1 MSDEIAGGG
10 NEHQRASHL
19 PNPADLTQGAF
30 IANAFVPVTS
40 AERIA
45 VVAPADGNT
54 FAELP
59 EAGELEVEAAVG
71 AGRAALEQGEW
82 GRLAPHERGR
92 LLARLSALILDHA
105 DEVVALEARDTGKP
119 FAQARADIVATARY
133 FEFYAGAADKLHGET
148 IPYLREFFVATQRE
162 PHGVVAHIIPWN
174 YPAQMFGRNVAP
186 SLAVGNAVV
195 VKPAEDACL
204 SILRMAQLAAD
215 AGFPAGA
222 LAVLPGRGPV
232 TGAALTGHNDID
244 YIAFTGSP
252 EVGERIQIAAARRA
266 IGCTLEL
273 GGKSPHLLFGDA
285 DLSLAVPAIVNG
297 IVNNAGQT
305 CSAGSRV
312 LVERAHF
319 DRLVGAIADA
329 FAKLRAG
336 TPEMNLDLGPVINA
350 RQRQRIQRYCDQADA
365 EGIALLA
372 EGEVDPRAP
381 SGGFYVA
388 PRLYGPVD
396 PAHALMRE
404 EVFGP
409 VLCVMPFAD
418 EADAVRLA
426 NDSEFGL
433 LAGVW
438 TRDGGRA
445 MRIARKIRAGQ
456 VYINGF
462 AAGGGI
468 ELPFGGVKRSGH
480 GREKGLAALHELS
493 TIKTIIHRHG

>member
-1 MSDEIAGGG
+1 MSSSPEGIV
-10 NEHQRASHL
+10 
-19 PNPADLTQGAF
+19 QGAF
-30 IANAFVPVTS
+30 IANEVVEVAGGARVPVL
-40 AERIA
+40 
-45 VVAPADGNT
+45 APADGVEFT
-54 FAELP
+54 QLH
-59 EAGELEVEAAVG
+59 EAGEREVDAAVA
-71 AGRAALEQGEW
+71 AGRHALEAGEW
-82 GRLAPHERGR
+82 GKLPGFERGR
-92 LLARLSALILDHA
+92 LLARLSRAITDHA
-105 DEVVALEARDTGKP
+105 DELVALEARDTGKP
-119 FAQARADIVATARY
+119 LGQARADITATARY

-148 IPYLREFFVATQRE
+148 IPYFNEFFVATERE

-186 SLAVGNAVV
+186 SLAVGNAAV

-204 SILRMAQLAAD
+204 SVLRMAQLAAE

-222 LAVLPGRGPV
+222 LSVLPGRGAV
-232 TGAALTGHNDID
+232 TGALLSAHADID

-252 EVGERIQIAAARRA
+252 GVGEMIQVAAARRA

-285 DLSLAVPAIVNG
+285 DLSLAIPAIVNG

-319 DRLVGAIADA
+319 DRLVGAIAEA
-329 FAKLRAG
+329 FSKLRAG
-336 TPEMNLDLGPVINA
+336 TPEMDMDLGPVINA
-350 RQRQRIQRYCDQADA
+350 RQQNRVQSFCDQAKAD
-365 EGIALLA
+365 GIALLA
-372 EGEVDPRAP
+372 EGSIDAGVSSD
-381 SGGFYVA
+381 GFYVA
-388 PRLYGPVD
+388 PRLYGPVHPD
-396 PAHALMRE
+396 NVLARE

-409 VLCVMPFAD
+409 VLCVITFED
-418 EADAVRLA
+418 EADALRLA

-438 TRDGGRA
+438 TGDGGRA
-445 MRIARKIRAGQ
+445 MRLARKIRAGQ

-480 GREKGLAALHELS
+480 GREKGLAAMHELS
-493 TIKTIIHRHG
+493 TMKTIIHRHG

>member
-1 MSDEIAGGG
+1 MNNRVVDAAGA
-10 NEHQRASHL
+10 EL
-19 PNPADLTQGAF
+19 VPVVNPATGQAF
-30 IANAFVPVTS
+30 AHLA
-40 AERIA
+40 
-45 VVAPADGNT
+45 
-54 FAELP
+54 
-59 EAGELEVEAAVG
+59 EAGADQVDDAVRAA
-71 AGRAALEQGEW
+71 RHALEQGAW
-82 GRLAPHERGR
+82 GRLAAYERGR
-92 LLARLSALILDHA
+92 LLARLSTLITAHA
-105 DEVVALEARDTGKP
+105 DELAAIEARDTGKP
-119 FAQARADIVATARY
+119 NGQAMADIVATARY
-133 FEFYAGAADKLHGET
+133 FEFYAGGADKLHGET
-148 IPYLREFFVATQRE
+148 IPYHEGFFVATERE

-204 SILRMAQLAAD
+204 SVLRMAELAAE
-215 AGFPAGA
+215 AGFPEGA
-222 LAVLPGRGPV
+222 LNVVPGRGHV
-232 TGAALTGHNDID
+232 TGALLSNHHDID

-252 EVGERIQIAAARRA
+252 GVGEQIQIAAARRA
-266 IGCTLEL
+266 LGCTLEL

-297 IVNNAGQT
+297 IVQNAGQT

-319 DRLVGAIADA
+319 DRLTAALAEA

-350 RQRQRIQRYCDQADA
+350 RQRDRIAAFCAQADTDRLH
-365 EGIALLA
+365 LLA
-372 EGEVDPRAP
+372 EGAIAP
-381 SGGFYVA
+381 GTPESGFFIR

-396 PAHALMRE
+396 PDNVIARE

-409 VLCVMPFAD
+409 VLVALPFDD
-418 EADAVRLA
+418 EADALRLA
-426 NDSEFGL
+426 NDSDFGL

-438 TRDGGRA
+438 TSDGGRA
-445 MRIARKIRAGQ
+445 MRLARRIQAGQ

-480 GREKGLAALHELS
+480 GREKGFAAMYELS
-493 TIKTIIHRHG
+493 TSKTIIHRHG

>member
-1 MSDEIAGGG
+1 MSNNVESIFK
-10 NEHQRASHL
+10 
-19 PNPADLTQGAF
+19 GAF
-30 IANAFVPVTS
+30 IDNELVPVASDVRVPVVDPTTG
-40 AERIA
+40 A
-45 VVAPADGNT
+45 VFT
-54 FAELP
+54 ELH
-59 EAGELEVEAAVG
+59 EAGTEEVDAAVA
-71 AGRAALEQGEW
+71 AGRRALEQGDW
-82 GRLAPHERGR
+82 GKLAGFERGR
-92 LLARLSALILDHA
+92 LLSRLSHAILDNA
-105 DEVVALEARDTGKP
+105 DELVALESRDTGKP
-119 FAQARADIVATARY
+119 LGQAKADIAATARY
-133 FEFYAGAADKLHGET
+133 FEFYGGAADKMHGET
-148 IPYLREFFVATQRE
+148 IPYFREFFVATERE

-186 SLAVGNAVV
+186 SLAVGNAAV

-204 SILRMAQLAAD
+204 SVLRMAQLAAEI
-215 AGFPAGA
+215 GFPAGA
-222 LAVLPGRGPV
+222 LAVLPGRGSV
-232 TGAALTGHNDID
+232 TGAALSAHDDID

-252 EVGERIQIAAARRA
+252 GVGEMIQVAAARRA

-329 FAKLRAG
+329 FGKLRAG
-336 TPEMNLDLGPVINA
+336 TPEMNLDLGPVIN
-350 RQRQRIQRYCDQADA
+350 QRQRERIERYCDRAKAD
-365 EGIALLA
+365 GIPLLA
-372 EGEVDPRAP
+372 EGRIADGTP
-381 SGGFYVA
+381 SDGFFVA

-396 PAHALMRE
+396 PNNILARE

-409 VLCVMPFAD
+409 VLCVMPFED
-418 EADAVRLA
+418 EADALRLA

-445 MRIARKIRAGQ
+445 FRLARKIRAGQ

-480 GREKGLAALHELS
+480 GREKGLAAMEELS
-493 TIKTIIHRHG
+493 TVKTVIHRHG

>member
-1 MSDEIAGGG
+1 MSNNVESIVK
-10 NEHQRASHL
+10 
-19 PNPADLTQGAF
+19 GAF
-30 IANAFVPVTS
+30 IDNELVPVASDVRVPVVDPTTG
-40 AERIA
+40 A
-45 VVAPADGNT
+45 VFT
-54 FAELP
+54 ELH
-59 EAGELEVEAAVG
+59 EAGTEEVDAAVA
-71 AGRAALEQGEW
+71 AGRRALEQGEW
-82 GRLAPHERGR
+82 GKLAGFERGR
-92 LLARLSALILDHA
+92 LLSRLSRAILDNA
-105 DEVVALEARDTGKP
+105 DELVALESRDTGKP
-119 FAQARADIVATARY
+119 LGQAKADIAATARY
-133 FEFYAGAADKLHGET
+133 FEFYAGAADKMHGET
-148 IPYLREFFVATQRE
+148 IPYFREFFVATERE

-186 SLAVGNAVV
+186 SLAVGNAAV

-204 SILRMAQLAAD
+204 SVLRMAQLAA
-215 AGFPAGA
+215 AVGFPAGA
-222 LAVLPGRGPV
+222 LAVLPGRGSV
-232 TGAALTGHNDID
+232 TGAALSAHDDID

-252 EVGERIQIAAARRA
+252 GVGEMIQVAAARRA

-329 FAKLRAG
+329 FGKLRAG
-336 TPEMNLDLGPVINA
+336 TPEMNLDLGPVIN
-350 RQRQRIQRYCDQADA
+350 QRQRERIERYCDRAKAD
-365 EGIALLA
+365 GIPLLA
-372 EGEVDPRAP
+372 EGRIADGTP
-381 SGGFYVA
+381 SDGFFVA

-396 PAHALMRE
+396 PNNILARE

-409 VLCVMPFAD
+409 VLCVMPFED
-418 EADAVRLA
+418 EADALRLA

-445 MRIARKIRAGQ
+445 FRLARKIRAGQ

-480 GREKGLAALHELS
+480 GREKGLAAMEELS
-493 TIKTIIHRHG
+493 TVKTIIHRHG

>member
-1 MSDEIAGGG
+1 
-10 NEHQRASHL
+10 L
-19 PNPADLTQGAF
+19 
-30 IANAFVPVTS
+30 
-40 AERIA
+40 
-45 VVAPADGNT
+45 
-54 FAELP
+54 
-59 EAGELEVEAAVG
+59 EAGE
-71 AGRAALEQGEW
+71 W
-82 GRLAPHERGR
+82 GKLPGFERGR
-92 LLARLSALILDHA
+92 LLSCLSRAITDHA
-105 DEVVALEARDTGKP
+105 DELVALEARDTGKP
-119 FAQARADIVATARY
+119 LGQARADITATARY

-148 IPYLREFFVATQRE
+148 IPYLKEFFVATERE

-186 SLAVGNAVV
+186 SLAVGNAAV

-204 SILRMAQLAAD
+204 SVLRMAQLAAN

-222 LAVLPGRGPV
+222 LSVLPGRGAV
-232 TGAALTGHNDID
+232 TGAMLSAHADID

-252 EVGERIQIAAARRA
+252 AVGEMIQVAAARHA

-319 DRLVGAIADA
+319 DRLVGAIAEA

-350 RQRQRIQRYCDQADA
+350 RQQQRVERFCDQATAD
-365 EGIALLA
+365 GIALLA
-372 EGEVDPRAP
+372 EGKID
-381 SGGFYVA
+381 SGVPGDGFYVA

-396 PAHALMRE
+396 PDNILARE

-409 VLCVMPFAD
+409 VLCVMPFED
-418 EADAVRLA
+418 EADALRLA

-438 TRDGGRA
+438 TSDGGRA
-445 MRIARKIRAGQ
+445 MRLARKIRAGQ

-468 ELPFGGVKRSGH
+468 ELPFGGVKR
-480 GREKGLAALHELS
+480 GRVFPRYLPAF
-493 TIKTIIHRHG
+493 T

>member
-1 MSDEIAGGG
+1 MAGDTARGAFL
-10 NEHQRASHL
+10 NNTVVAAANAEL
-19 PNPADLTQGAF
+19 VPVVNPATGEVFTHL
-30 IANAFVPVTS
+30 
-40 AERIA
+40 AE
-45 VVAPADGNT
+45 AD
-54 FAELP
+54 
-59 EAGELEVEAAVG
+59 AGQVDAAVRS
-71 AGRAALEQGEW
+71 ARHALEHGAW
-82 GRLAPHERGR
+82 GKLAGYERGR

-105 DEVVALEARDTGKP
+105 DELAAIESRDTGKP
-119 FAQARADIVATARY
+119 AGQAMADIVATARY

-148 IPYLREFFVATQRE
+148 IPYHNGFFVATERE

-186 SLAVGNAVV
+186 SLAVGNAAV

-204 SILRMAQLAAD
+204 SVLRMAELAAQ
-215 AGFPAGA
+215 AGFPEGA
-222 LAVLPGRGPV
+222 LNVLPGRGAV
-232 TGAALTGHNDID
+232 TGALLSGHGDID

-252 EVGERIQIAAARRA
+252 CVGEQIQMAAAKRA
-266 IGCTLEL
+266 LGCTLEL

-297 IVNNAGQT
+297 IVQNAGQT

-319 DRLVGAIADA
+319 DRLAGALAEA
-329 FAKLRAG
+329 FARLQAG

-350 RQRQRIQRYCDQADA
+350 KQRDRVKAFCEQADA
-365 EGIALLA
+365 DGLNLLA
-372 EGEVDPRAP
+372 EGAIAP
-381 SGGFYVA
+381 GTPEDGFFVR
-388 PRLYGPVD
+388 PRLYGPID
-396 PAHALMRE
+396 PDHVIARE

-409 VLCVMPFAD
+409 VLVLMPFED
-418 EADAVRLA
+418 EADALRQA

-438 TRDGGRA
+438 TADGGRA
-445 MRIARKIRAGQ
+445 MRLARRIHAGQ

-480 GREKGLAALHELS
+480 GREKGLAAMHELS

>member
-1 MSDEIAGGG
+1 MSNNI
-10 NEHQRASHL
+10 
-19 PNPADLTQGAF
+19 GAF
-30 IANAFVPVTS
+30 IGNRIVPVSDGATV
-40 AERIA
+40 A
-45 VVAPADGNT
+45 VVAPAEGEV
-54 FAELP
+54 FAEIA
-59 EAGELEVEAAVG
+59 EAGEVEVDAAVA
-71 AGRAALEQGEW
+71 AGRTALETGEW
-82 GRLAPHERGR
+82 GKLTGAERGR
-92 LLARLSALILDHA
+92 ILMRISHKIADHA
-105 DEVVALEARDTGKP
+105 EELAQIEARDTGKP
-119 FAQARADIVATARY
+119 MKQARADMTATARY

-148 IPYLREFFVATQRE
+148 IPYMPEFFVATQRE

-186 SLAVGNAVV
+186 SLAVGNAAV

-204 SILRMAQLAAD
+204 SVLRMAELTAE
-215 AGFPAGA
+215 AGLPEGA
-222 LAVLPGRGPV
+222 LAVLPGRGAV
-232 TGAALTGHNDID
+232 TGALLSGHDDID

-252 EVGERIQIAAARRA
+252 AVGEMIQTAAARRA

-285 DLSLAVPAIVNG
+285 DLEQALPPIVNG
-297 IVNNAGQT
+297 IVQNAGQT

-319 DRLVGAIADA
+319 DRLVGALAEA
-329 FAKLRAG
+329 FGKLRAG
-336 TPEMNLDLGPVINA
+336 TPEMDLDCGPVVN
-350 RQRQRIQRYCDQADA
+350 QRQRERVERYCSQAIEDGFALIA
-365 EGIALLA
+365 EGAIA
-372 EGEVDPRAP
+372 EGVPK
-381 SGGFYVA
+381 GGFFTP
-388 PRLYGPVD
+388 PRLFGPVD
-396 PAHALMRE
+396 PDSPIARD

-409 VLCVMPFAD
+409 VLCVMPFED
-418 EADAVRLA
+418 EADALRMA

-445 MRIARKIRAGQ
+445 MRLARKIKAGQ

-468 ELPFGGVKRSGH
+468 ELPFGGVRRSGH
-480 GREKGLAALHELS
+480 GREKGLAAMDELS

>member
-1 MSDEIAGGG
+1 MGTPPAAAENG
-10 NEHQRASHL
+10 NVH
-19 PNPADLTQGAF
+19 GAF
-30 IANAFVPVTS
+30 IGNRVVMPANGETIPVIDPS
-40 AERIA
+40 NGAVFAHLAQCGQAEVDLA
-45 VVAPADGNT
+45 VS
-54 FAELP
+54 L
-59 EAGELEVEAAVG
+59 
-71 AGRAALEQGEW
+71 GREALETGEW
-82 GRLAPHERGR
+82 GRLPAFERGR
-92 LLARLSALILDHA
+92 LLMRLSQAITAHA
-105 DEVVALEARDTGKP
+105 AELAALESRDTGKP
-119 FAQARADIVATARY
+119 ARQAQADITAAARY

-148 IPYLREFFVATQRE
+148 IPYLNGFFVATERE

-204 SILRMAQLAAD
+204 SVLRMAELAGEV
-215 AGFPAGA
+215 GFPPGA
-222 LAVLPGRGPV
+222 LAVLPGRGAV
-232 TGAALTGHNDID
+232 TGALLSGHGDID

-252 EVGERIQIAAARRA
+252 AVGEMIQVAAARRA

-273 GGKSPHLLFGDA
+273 GGKSPHILFGDA
-285 DLSLAVPAIVNG
+285 DMALAVPAIVNG

-319 DRLVGAIADA
+319 DRLVGELAAS
-329 FAKLRAG
+329 FSKLRAG
-336 TPEMNLDLGPVINA
+336 TPEMDLDLGPVINGAQHA
-350 RQRQRIQRYCDQADA
+350 RVERFCAQADRD
-365 EGIALLA
+365 GIALLA
-372 EGEVDPRAP
+372 EGSIAAGVPAD
-381 SGGFYVA
+381 GLFVT

-396 PAHALMRE
+396 PDNVLARD

-409 VLCVMPFAD
+409 VLCVMPFDD
-418 EADAVRLA
+418 EADALRLA

-438 TRDGGRA
+438 TRDGARA
-445 MRIARKIRAGQ
+445 MRLARRIKAGQ
-456 VYINGF
+456 IYINGF

-480 GREKGLAALHELS
+480 GREKGLAAMHELS
-493 TIKTIIHRHG
+493 TI

>member
-1 MSDEIAGGG
+1 MSSSAEGII
-10 NEHQRASHL
+10 
-19 PNPADLTQGAF
+19 QGAF
-30 IANAFVPVTS
+30 IANEIVPVAGGGS
-40 AERIA
+40 VP
-45 VVAPADGNT
+45 VVAPAEGVV
-54 FAELP
+54 FAEIA
-59 EAGELEVEAAVG
+59 EAGDVEVDAAVA
-71 AGRAALEQGEW
+71 AGRRALDDGDW
-82 GRLAPHERGR
+82 GKLVGYECGR
-92 LLARLSALILDHA
+92 LLARLSLAIQENA
-105 DEVVALEARDTGKP
+105 DQLVALEARDTGKP
-119 FAQARADIVATARY
+119 LSQARADITATARY

-148 IPYLREFFVATQRE
+148 IPYLREFFVATERE

-186 SLAVGNAVV
+186 SLAVGNAAI

-204 SILRMAQLAAD
+204 SVLRMAQLAAEV
-215 AGFPAGA
+215 GFPPGA
-222 LAVLPGRGPV
+222 LAVLPGRGAV
-232 TGAALTGHNDID
+232 TGASLSKHRDID
-244 YIAFTGSP
+244 YLAFTGSP
-252 EVGERIQIAAARRA
+252 AVGEAIQIAAATRA
-266 IGCTLEL
+266 LGCTLEL

-285 DLSLAVPAIVNG
+285 DLSLAIPAIVNG

-312 LVERAHF
+312 LVEKAHF

-329 FAKLRAG
+329 FVKLRAG
-336 TPEMNLDLGPVINA
+336 TPEMDLDLGPVVNA
-350 RQRQRIQRYCDQADA
+350 RQRRRVERYYEQAKAD
-365 EGIALLA
+365 GISLLA
-372 EGEVDPRAP
+372 EGSIDPGVPAE
-381 SGGFYVA
+381 GFFVP

-396 PAHALMRE
+396 PANMLARE

-409 VLCVMPFAD
+409 VLCVMPFED
-418 EADAVRLA
+418 EADALRLA

-445 MRIARKIRAGQ
+445 LRLARKIRAGQ
-456 VYINGF
+456 IYINGF

>member
-1 MSDEIAGGG
+1 MGTPSATPVDGIIHGAIIG
-10 NEHQRASHL
+10 NRVVVAAS
-19 PNPADLTQGAF
+19 GAT
-30 IANAFVPVTS
+30 VPVIDPSDGVVFAHHTECGQ
-40 AERIA
+40 AEVDLA
-45 VVAPADGNT
+45 VS
-54 FAELP
+54 L
-59 EAGELEVEAAVG
+59 
-71 AGRAALEQGEW
+71 GRAALETGEW
-82 GRLAPHERGR
+82 GAMPAFERGR
-92 LLARLSALILDHA
+92 LLMRLSHA
-105 DEVVALEARDTGKP
+105 ITANAAELAAIESRDTGKP
-119 FAQARADIVATARY
+119 ARQAQADITAAARY

-148 IPYLREFFVATQRE
+148 IPYLNGFFVATERE

-204 SILRMAQLAAD
+204 SVLRMAQLATEV
-215 AGFPAGA
+215 GFPVGA
-222 LAVLPGRGPV
+222 LAVVPGRGAV
-232 TGAALTGHNDID
+232 TGALLSGHRDID

-252 EVGERIQIAAARRA
+252 GVGEMIQIAAARRA

-273 GGKSPHLLFGDA
+273 GGKSPHILFGDA

-319 DRLVGAIADA
+319 DRLVGALAEP

-336 TPEMNLDLGPVINA
+336 TPEMDLDLGPVINRSQYA
-350 RQRQRIQRYCDQADA
+350 RVVRFCAQADRD
-365 EGIALLA
+365 GIALLA
-372 EGEVDPRAP
+372 EGTIAADVPAD
-381 SGGFYVA
+381 GLFVT

-396 PAHALMRE
+396 PDNILARE

-409 VLCVMPFAD
+409 VLCVMPFDD
-418 EADAVRLA
+418 EADALRLA
-426 NDSEFGL
+426 NDSEYGL

-438 TRDGGRA
+438 TADGSRA
-445 MRIARKIRAGQ
+445 MRLARRIKAGQ

-480 GREKGLAALHELS
+480 GREKGLAAMHELS
-493 TIKTIIHRHG
+493 TLKTIIQRHG

>member
-1 MSDEIAGGG
+1 MSSSPEGSA
-10 NEHQRASHL
+10 
-19 PNPADLTQGAF
+19 QGAF
-30 IANAFVPVTS
+30 IANEMIEVADGARVSV
-40 AERIA
+40 I
-45 VVAPADGNT
+45 APADGAVFT
-54 FAELP
+54 ELH
-59 EAGELEVEAAVG
+59 EAGEREVDAAVA
-71 AGRAALEQGEW
+71 AGRQALEAGEW
-82 GRLAPHERGR
+82 GKLPGFERGR
-92 LLARLSALILDHA
+92 LLARLSQAILDHA
-105 DEVVALEARDTGKP
+105 DELVALEARDTGKP
-119 FAQARADIVATARY
+119 LGQARADITATARY

-148 IPYLREFFVATQRE
+148 IPYFNEFFVATERE

-186 SLAVGNAVV
+186 SLAVGNAAV

-204 SILRMAQLAAD
+204 SVLRMAQLAAE

-222 LAVLPGRGPV
+222 LSVLPGRGSV
-232 TGAALTGHNDID
+232 TGAALSAHSDID

-252 EVGERIQIAAARRA
+252 GVGEMIQVAAARRA

-319 DRLVGAIADA
+319 DRLVGAIAEA
-329 FAKLRAG
+329 FGKLRAG
-336 TPEMNLDLGPVINA
+336 TPEMNLDLGPVINV
-350 RQRQRIQRYCDQADA
+350 RQQQRVERFCDQAKAD
-365 EGIALLA
+365 GIALLA
-372 EGEVDPRAP
+372 EGTIDSNAP
-381 SGGFYVA
+381 SDGFYVA

-396 PAHALMRE
+396 PDNILARE

-409 VLCVMPFAD
+409 VLCVMPFDD
-418 EADAVRLA
+418 EADALRLA

-438 TRDGGRA
+438 THDGGRA
-445 MRIARKIRAGQ
+445 MRLARKIRAGQ

-480 GREKGLAALHELS
+480 GREKGLAAMHELS
-493 TIKTIIHRHG
+493 TVKTIIHRHG

>member
-1 MSDEIAGGG
+1 MAG
-10 NEHQRASHL
+10 ETAH
-19 PNPADLTQGAF
+19 GAF
-30 IANAFVPVTS
+30 INNQVAAAANAQLVPVLNPATGEVFTHLAEADAAQVDQAVRS
-40 AERIA
+40 ARH
-45 VVAPADGNT
+45 
-54 FAELP
+54 
-59 EAGELEVEAAVG
+59 
-71 AGRAALEQGEW
+71 ALEHGAW
-82 GRLAPHERGR
+82 GRMAAYERGR
-92 LLARLSALILDHA
+92 ILARIGTAILDHA
-105 DEVVALEARDTGKP
+105 EELAAIEARDTGKP
-119 FAQARADIVATARY
+119 SGQAMADMVATARY

-148 IPYLREFFVATQRE
+148 IPYHDGFFVATQRE

-186 SLAVGNAVV
+186 SLAVGNAAV

-204 SILRMAQLAAD
+204 SVLRIAELAAD
-215 AGFPAGA
+215 AGLPEGA
-222 LAVLPGRGPV
+222 LSVLPGRGAV
-232 TGAALTGHNDID
+232 TGALLSGHDDID

-252 EVGERIQIAAARRA
+252 GVGEQIQIAAARRA
-266 IGCTLEL
+266 LGCTLEL

-297 IVNNAGQT
+297 IVQNAGQT

-319 DRLVGAIADA
+319 DRLTGALADA
-329 FAKLRAG
+329 FGKLQAG
-336 TPEMNLDLGPVINA
+336 TQEMNLNLGPVMNA
-350 RQRQRIQRYCDQADA
+350 KQRDRVEAFCAQADTD
-365 EGIALLA
+365 GLPLIAK
-372 EGEVDPRAP
+372 GTIAP
-381 SGGFYVA
+381 GTSNTGFFVE

-396 PAHALMRE
+396 PDHPIARD

-409 VLCVMPFAD
+409 VLVAIPFDD
-418 EADAVRLA
+418 EADALRLA

-438 TRDGGRA
+438 TADGGRA
-445 MRIARKIRAGQ
+445 MRLARKIQAGQ

-480 GREKGLAALHELS
+480 GREKGLVAMHELS
-493 TIKTIIHRHG
+493 TSKTIIHRHG

>member
-1 MSDEIAGGG
+1 MSSSLEGIV
-10 NEHQRASHL
+10 
-19 PNPADLTQGAF
+19 QGAF
-30 IANAFVPVTS
+30 IANEVVAVTGGSRVPV
-40 AERIA
+40 A
-45 VVAPADGNT
+45 APADGQI
-54 FAELP
+54 FAEID
-59 EAGELEVEAAVG
+59 EAGEREVDAAV
-71 AGRAALEQGEW
+71 AVGRHALEAGEW
-82 GRLAPHERGR
+82 GKLPGFERGR
-92 LLARLSALILDHA
+92 LLMRLSRAIEDHA
-105 DEVVALEARDTGKP
+105 DELVALEARDTGKP
-119 FAQARADIVATARY
+119 LGQARADITATARY

-148 IPYLREFFVATQRE
+148 IPYFNEFFVATERE

-186 SLAVGNAVV
+186 SLAVGNAAV

-204 SILRMAQLAAD
+204 SVLRMAQLAAE

-222 LAVLPGRGPV
+222 LAVLPGRGSV
-232 TGAALTGHNDID
+232 TGAALSAHNDID

-252 EVGERIQIAAARRA
+252 GVGEMIQVAAARRA

-285 DLSLAVPAIVNG
+285 DLSLALPAIVNG

-319 DRLVGAIADA
+319 DRLVGAIAEA
-329 FAKLRAG
+329 FGYLRAG
-336 TPEMNLDLGPVINA
+336 TPEMDLDLGPVISA
-350 RQRQRIQRYCDQADA
+350 RQQERVERYCAQAKAD
-365 EGIALLA
+365 GIALLA
-372 EGEVDPRAP
+372 EGAIDTGAP
-381 SGGFYVA
+381 SGGFYVP
-388 PRLYGPVD
+388 PRLYGPVAPD
-396 PAHALMRE
+396 SVLARD

-409 VLCVMPFAD
+409 VLCVMPFDD
-418 EADAVRLA
+418 EADALRLA

-445 MRIARKIRAGQ
+445 MRLARKIRAGQ

-480 GREKGLAALHELS
+480 GREKGLAAMHELS
-493 TIKTIIHRHG
+493 TMKTIIHRHG

>member
-1 MSDEIAGGG
+1 MLNSVENLVPGAFVANEFVPIAGGA
-10 NEHQRASHL
+10 R
-19 PNPADLTQGAF
+19 
-30 IANAFVPVTS
+30 VPV
-40 AERIA
+40 A
-45 VVAPADGNT
+45 APAEGEVFT
-54 FAELP
+54 EIP
-59 EAGELEVEAAVG
+59 EAGEAEVDAAVA
-71 AGRAALEQGEW
+71 AGRYALEEGEW
-82 GRLAPHERGR
+82 GKLAGFERGR
-92 LLARLSALILDHA
+92 LLAKLSRAILENA
-105 DEVVALEARDTGKP
+105 DELVALESRDTGKP
-119 FAQARADIVATARY
+119 LGQAKADIAATARY
-133 FEFYAGAADKLHGET
+133 FEFYGGAADKMHGET
-148 IPYLREFFVATQRE
+148 IPYFREYFVATERE

-186 SLAVGNAVV
+186 SLAVGNAAV

-204 SILRMAQLAAD
+204 SVFRMAQLAAEV
-215 AGFPAGA
+215 GFPPGA
-222 LAVLPGRGPV
+222 LAVLPGRGSV
-232 TGAALTGHNDID
+232 TGSALSAHDDID

-252 EVGERIQIAAARRA
+252 GVGEMIQIAAARRA

-329 FAKLRAG
+329 FVKLRAG
-336 TPEMNLDLGPVINA
+336 TPEMNLDLGPVINE
-350 RQRQRIQRYCDQADA
+350 RQQQRIERYCDQARAD
-365 EGIALLA
+365 GIPLLA
-372 EGEVDPRAP
+372 EGIVESGAP
-381 SGGFYVA
+381 SKGFFVA

-396 PAHALMRE
+396 PAHPLARE

-409 VLCVMPFAD
+409 VLCILPFDD
-418 EADAVRLA
+418 EAEALRLA

-433 LAGVW
+433 LAGIW
-438 TRDGGRA
+438 TRDGGKALRL
-445 MRIARKIRAGQ
+445 ARKIRAGQ
-456 VYINGF
+456 IYINGF

-480 GREKGLAALHELS
+480 GREKGLAAMHELS
-493 TIKTIIHRHG
+493 TVKTIIHRHG

>member
-1 MSDEIAGGG
+1 MSSSLEGIV
-10 NEHQRASHL
+10 
-19 PNPADLTQGAF
+19 QGAF
-30 IANAFVPVTS
+30 IANEVIPVSGEAVVP
-40 AERIA
+40 
-45 VVAPADGNT
+45 VVAPADGET
-54 FAELP
+54 FAEIA
-59 EAGELEVEAAVG
+59 EAREAEVDAAVA
-71 AGRAALEQGEW
+71 AGRQALETSEW
-82 GRLAPHERGR
+82 GKLPGFERGR
-92 LLARLSALILDHA
+92 LLSRLSRAIQDHA
-105 DEVVALEARDTGKP
+105 DELVALEARDTGKP
-119 FAQARADIVATARY
+119 LGQSRADITATARY

-148 IPYLREFFVATQRE
+148 IPYFNEFFVATERE

-186 SLAVGNAVV
+186 SLAVGNAAV

-204 SILRMAQLAAD
+204 SVLRMAQLAAE

-222 LAVLPGRGPV
+222 LSVLPGRGAV
-232 TGAALTGHNDID
+232 TGAALSAHHDID

-252 EVGERIQIAAARRA
+252 GVGEMIQVAAARRA

-285 DLSLAVPAIVNG
+285 DLTLAVPAIVNG

-312 LVERAHF
+312 LIERAHF

-350 RQRQRIQRYCDQADA
+350 RQQQRVERFCDQAKTD
-365 EGIALLA
+365 GIALLA
-372 EGEVDPRAP
+372 EGTVDAAAP
-381 SGGFYVA
+381 EGGFYVT

-396 PAHALMRE
+396 PDNILARE

-409 VLCVMPFAD
+409 VLCVMPFDD
-418 EADAVRLA
+418 EADALRLA

-445 MRIARKIRAGQ
+445 MRLARKIRAGQ

-480 GREKGLAALHELS
+480 GREKGLAAMHELS
-493 TIKTIIHRHG
+493 TMKTIIHRHG

>member
-1 MSDEIAGGG
+1 MSHSEGIA
-10 NEHQRASHL
+10 L
-19 PNPADLTQGAF
+19 GAF
-30 IANAFVPVTS
+30 IANRTVPV
-40 AERIA
+40 AEDGRLP
-45 VVAPADGNT
+45 VVAPAEGEVFT
-54 FAELP
+54 EIA
-59 EAGELEVEAAVG
+59 EAGAQEVDAAV
-71 AGRAALEQGEW
+71 ASGRRALEDGAW
-82 GRLAPHERGR
+82 GRLAGFERGR
-92 LLARLSALILDHA
+92 LLMRLSLAIQDNAEEL
-105 DEVVALEARDTGKP
+105 VALEARDTGKP
-119 FAQARADIVATARY
+119 LGQARADIAATARY

-148 IPYLREFFVATQRE
+148 IPYLRDFFVATERE

-186 SLAVGNAVV
+186 SLAVGNVAV
-195 VKPAEDACL
+195 VKPAEDGCL
-204 SILRMAQLAAD
+204 SILRMAHLAAD
-215 AGFPAGA
+215 VGFPEGA
-222 LAVLPGRGPV
+222 LSVLPGRGSV
-232 TGAALTGHNDID
+232 TGALLSAHGDID

-252 EVGERIQIAAARRA
+252 QVGELIQAAAAHRA

-285 DLSLAVPAIVNG
+285 DLSVAVPAIVNG

-312 LVERAHF
+312 LVERSSY
-319 DRLVGAIADA
+319 DRLVGAIAEA
-329 FAKLRAG
+329 FGRLRAG
-336 TPEMNLDLGPVINA
+336 RPEQNLDLGPVINA
-350 RQRQRIQRYCDQADA
+350 RQKQRVERFCDQAAAD
-365 EGIALLA
+365 GIALLA
-372 EGEVDPRAP
+372 EGMIDADAP
-381 SGGFYVA
+381 ANGFFVP

-396 PAHALMRE
+396 PANVLARE

-409 VLCVMPFAD
+409 VLCVMPFDD
-418 EADAVRLA
+418 EADALRLA

-438 TRDGGRA
+438 TGDGGRA
-445 MRIARKIRAGQ
+445 LRLARKLRAGQ

-480 GREKGLAALHELS
+480 GREKGLAAMHELS

>member
-1 MSDEIAGGG
+1 MSSSPEGIV
-10 NEHQRASHL
+10 
-19 PNPADLTQGAF
+19 QGAF
-30 IANAFVPVTS
+30 IAN
-40 AERIA
+40 E
-45 VVAPADGNT
+45 VVEVAGGARVSVLAPADGVEFT
-54 FAELP
+54 QLH
-59 EAGELEVEAAVG
+59 EAGEREVDAAVAAGRHALEV
-71 AGRAALEQGEW
+71 GEW
-82 GRLAPHERGR
+82 GKLPGFERGR
-92 LLARLSALILDHA
+92 LLARLSRAITDHA
-105 DEVVALEARDTGKP
+105 DELVALEARDTGKP
-119 FAQARADIVATARY
+119 LGQARADITATARY

-148 IPYLREFFVATQRE
+148 IPYFNEFFVATERE

-186 SLAVGNAVV
+186 SLAVGNAAV

-204 SILRMAQLAAD
+204 SVLRMAQLAAE

-222 LAVLPGRGPV
+222 LSVLPGRGAV
-232 TGAALTGHNDID
+232 TGTLLSAHADID

-252 EVGERIQIAAARRA
+252 GVGEMIQVAAARRA

-285 DLSLAVPAIVNG
+285 DLSLAIPAIVNG

-319 DRLVGAIADA
+319 DRLVGAIAEA

-350 RQRQRIQRYCDQADA
+350 RQQQRVERFCEQAKAD
-365 EGIALLA
+365 GIALLA
-372 EGEVDPRAP
+372 EGSIDAGVP
-381 SGGFYVA
+381 SGGWYVA

-396 PAHALMRE
+396 PDNILARE

-409 VLCVMPFAD
+409 VLCVTPFED
-418 EADAVRLA
+418 EADALRLA

-445 MRIARKIRAGQ
+445 MRLARKIRAGQ

-480 GREKGLAALHELS
+480 GREKGLAAMHELS
-493 TIKTIIHRHG
+493 TMKTIIHRHG